1 MAIFSQFSKTP
12 RVLLFI
18 LLLMSLFWESCNN
31 SKKQTFATT
40 STANDT
46 LPDKLD
52 ALKAATLIK
61 NFQSADDQLSGD
73 FYFGGDE
80 SPSNKA
86 VSFRLNPNQIKSFFE
101 ELKQLKT
108 SAAQG
113 DSLQICTHMALLE
126 EKGSKRS
133 DQPNF
138 TLLMNVLKNGKAPIG
153 DQSHYP
159 LRPIK
164 GLNQAISGNL
174 ADSLTQEW
182 KKISAENLVQQLYL
196 NGKIS
201 DAQDRI
207 RHYTFNAQD
216 TEAIYTFWS
225 RNPNCGLFIYI
236 GQYKEVDHVPFRV
249 IIRLTPNPNTSPQ
262 GNNGDEENFEF
273 AGQCPPVCQ

>member
-1 MAIFSQFSKTP
+1 MAIFSQFSKPP
-12 RVLLFI
+12 RVPLFI

-31 SKKQTFATT
+31 SKKQTFVTT
-40 STANDT
+40 STATDT

-52 ALKAATLIK
+52 ALKAAALIH

-73 FYFGGDE
+73 FYFAGDE
-80 SPSNKA
+80 SPNNKA

-101 ELKQLKT
+101 ELNQLKT
-108 SAAQG
+108 SAAPG
-113 DSLQICTHMALLE
+113 DSLQICTHMALLG

-138 TLLMNVLKNGKAPIG
+138 TLLMNVLKNGKSPIR

-164 GLNQAISGNL
+164 RLNQAISGNL

-182 KKISAENLVQQLYL
+182 KKIPAENLVQQLYL
-196 NGKIS
+196 NGKIGGGVKS
-201 DAQDRI
+201 RI
-207 RHYTFNAQD
+207 RHYTFDAQD
-216 TEAIYTFWS
+216 TEAIYAYWS
-225 RNPNCGLFIYI
+225 RNPNCGLFIYL
-236 GQYKEVDHVPFRV
+236 GQYEEVDHVPFRV

-262 GNNGDEENFEF
+262 GNGDDENFEF

>member
-1 MAIFSQFSKTP
+1 MAISSQFSKTP

-18 LLLMSLFWESCNN
+18 LFLMSLFWESCNN

-40 STANDT
+40 STATDT

-52 ALKAATLIK
+52 ALKSAALIN
-61 NFQSADDQLSGD
+61 NFQSADDQLSSD

-80 SPSNKA
+80 SPNNKA

-108 SAAQG
+108 SAAPG
-113 DSLQICTHMALLE
+113 DSLQICTHMALLG

-138 TLLMNVLKNGKAPIG
+138 TLLMNALKNGKAPIG

-164 GLNQAISGNL
+164 MLNQAISGKL

-182 KKISAENLVQQLYL
+182 KKIPAENLVQQLYL
-196 NGKIS
+196 NGKIGDVKS
-201 DAQDRI
+201 RI
-207 RHYTFNAQD
+207 QHYTFNAQD
-216 TEAIYTFWS
+216 TEAIYAYWS
-225 RNPNCGLFIYI
+225 RNPNCGLFIYL
-236 GQYKEVDHVPFRV
+236 GQYEEVDHVAFRV

-262 GNNGDEENFEF
+262 GNGDDENFEF